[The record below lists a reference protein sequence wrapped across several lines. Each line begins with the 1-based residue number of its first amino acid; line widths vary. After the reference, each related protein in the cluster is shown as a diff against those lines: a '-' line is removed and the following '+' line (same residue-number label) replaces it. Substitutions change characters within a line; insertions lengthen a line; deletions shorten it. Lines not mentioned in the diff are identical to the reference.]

1 MVEVLRR
8 SWALLLGV
16 LLLMVGNGLQG
27 SLIGIR
33 GTIEDFSTGELSII
47 TSAYFVGFLFGS
59 RMAPEMIRRVGHVR
73 VFAALGSFVSAIL
86 ILYPTITE
94 PWAWVVLRV
103 MFGFSFSGVY
113 VTAESWLNGA
123 ATNETRGKALSL
135 YMMVQMVGIVASQGL
150 LNVDD
155 PAGFVLFV
163 IPSVLVSLSF
173 APILLSI
180 TPTPAFETAKSSGF
194 RKLYK
199 TSPTSVVGMF
209 LMGAIF
215 AAQFGMA
222 SIYGSQAGLSVA
234 QISIFVSAIFMGGL
248 VLQYPIGWAS
258 DRMDRR
264 ILIFGASIG
273 GIFAALIGWV
283 FGSVFEVLLVAG
295 FLMGGV
301 SNPLYALLIAYMND
315 YLQPDDMAAASGGLL
330 FVNGL
335 GAIVGP
341 IVTGWAMTQF
351 GAVGFWVYLFA
362 VMGILASYVAYRM
375 TQRSSLYGGEEDY
388 DAAAY
393 VQFSPSGT
401 AVAVEFAQEIYA
413 ESADTADS
421 VETAE
426 SVENTETGEEER
438 SGDEAAL
445 DRP

>member
-1 MVEVLRR
+1 MLEVLGR

-33 GTIEDFSTGELSII
+33 GSIENFSTGELSII

-73 VFAALGSFVSAIL
+73 VFAALGSFVSAVL

-103 MFGFSFSGVY
+103 IFGFSFSGVY
-113 VTAESWLNGA
+113 VTAESWLNA
-123 ATNETRGKALSL
+123 ASTNETRGKALSL
-135 YMMVQMVGIVASQGL
+135 YMIVQMGGIVASQAL

-155 PAGFVLFV
+155 PAGYVLFV

-173 APILLSI
+173 APILLSVM
-180 TPTPAFETAKSSGF
+180 PTPAFDSTKAMSF
-194 RKLYK
+194 RKLYT

-209 LMGAIF
+209 LMGAVF

-222 SIYGSQAGLSVA
+222 SIYGTEAGMSVA
-234 QISIFVSAIFMGGL
+234 QISIFISAIFIGGL

-264 ILIFGASIG
+264 LLILATAVG
-273 GIFAALIGWV
+273 GLLAALIGL
-283 FGSVFEVLLVAG
+283 FLGSVFEALLVAG
-295 FLMGGV
+295 FLLGGF

-315 YLQPDDMAAASGGLL
+315 YLDQEDMAAASGGLL
-330 FVNGL
+330 FVNGM

-341 IVTGWAMTQF
+341 ILTGWAMSQM
-351 GAVGFWVYLFA
+351 GAPGFWAYLIG
-362 VMGILASYVAYRM
+362 VMTVLAGYVLYRM
-375 TQRSSLYGGEEDY
+375 TQRASLYAGDEDY
-388 DAAAY
+388 DAVAY
-393 VQFSPSGT
+393 APISPSAT
-401 AVAVEFAQEIYA
+401 PVAVELAQEIYA
-413 ESADTADS
+413 EN
-421 VETAE
+421 AE
-426 SVENTETGEEER
+426 NLEEEL
-438 SGDEAAL
+438 GDADESPL
-445 DRP
+445 DRS